1 MKIKLKNKE
10 ITLMQLVC
18 LALYYGIARWLPESG
33 KFLWGI
39 VGKSVS
45 YQLCRRIFK
54 KCGKYV
60 NIERKA
66 FFASGIDIEIGD
78 YSGIGINAHIPNGTI
93 IGDYVMM
100 GPNCFILDIN
110 HSTIDTEKPMCMQ
123 GMVEKKIT
131 RIGNDVWIGRDV
143 KMTPGRTIAD
153 GTIVAMAAV
162 LTKDFPPYSVVGGN
176 PAKLI
181 KSRK

>member
-1 MKIKLKNKE
+1 MTIHGKTIKIGQ
-10 ITLMQLVC
+10 IIC
-18 LALYYGIARWLPESG
+18 LTLYYGFAQFLPKSNTFFNVG
-33 KFLWGI
+33 GGI
-39 VGKSVS
+39 R
-45 YQLCRRIFK
+45 YCLCKHIFK
-54 KCGKYV
+54 KCGKHV

-66 FFASGIDIEIGD
+66 HFASGVDIEIGD
-78 YSGIGINAHIPNGTI
+78 YSGIGLNAHIPNGTI
-93 IGDYVMM
+93 IGNYVMM
-100 GPNCFILDIN
+100 GPNCFILDVN
-110 HSTIDTEKPMCMQ
+110 HNTSDVSRPMCQQ

-143 KMTPGRTIAD
+143 HMTPGRTIAD
-153 GTIVAMAAV
+153 GSIIAMCAV

>member
-1 MKIKLKNKE
+1 MTIHGKTIKIGQ
-10 ITLMQLVC
+10 IIC
-18 LALYYGIARWLPESG
+18 LALYYGFAQFLPKSNTFFNVG
-33 KFLWGI
+33 GGI
-39 VGKSVS
+39 R
-45 YQLCRRIFK
+45 YCLCKHIFK
-54 KCGKYV
+54 KCGKHV

-66 FFASGIDIEIGD
+66 HFASGLDIEIGD

-100 GPNCFILDIN
+100 GPNCFILDVN
-110 HSTIDTEKPMCMQ
+110 HKVSDVDTPMCFQ
-123 GMVEKKIT
+123 GHVPKKIT

-143 KMTPGRTIAD
+143 HMTPGRTIAD
-153 GTIVAMAAV
+153 GSIIAMGAV

-181 KSRK
+181 KCRK

>member
-1 MKIKLKNKE
+1 MTIHGKTIKIGQ
-10 ITLMQLVC
+10 IIC
-18 LALYYGIARWLPESG
+18 LALYYGFAQFLPKSNTFFNVG
-33 KFLWGI
+33 GGI
-39 VGKSVS
+39 RYG
-45 YQLCRRIFK
+45 LCKHIFK
-54 KCGKYV
+54 KCGKHV

-100 GPNCFILDIN
+100 GPNCFILDVN
-110 HSTIDTEKPMCMQ
+110 HKVSDVDTPMCFQ
-123 GMVEKKIT
+123 GHVPKKIT

-143 KMTPGRTIAD
+143 HMTPGRTIAD
-153 GTIVAMAAV
+153 GSIIAMGAV
-162 LTKDFPPYSVVGGN
+162 LTKDFPPYSIVGGN

-181 KSRK
+181 KYRK